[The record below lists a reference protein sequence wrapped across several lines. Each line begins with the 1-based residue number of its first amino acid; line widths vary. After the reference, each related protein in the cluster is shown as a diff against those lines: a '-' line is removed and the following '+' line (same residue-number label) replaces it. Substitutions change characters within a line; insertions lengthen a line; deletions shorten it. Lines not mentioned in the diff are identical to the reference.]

1 MQGDTN
7 LDRPKCPSSI
17 STEPTMI
24 LTHKVLQFSSVD
36 DTNPYTYGLYDN
48 QEVAQ
53 SVADDW
59 NVIYQNGQNGWFAK
73 VELL

>member
-1 MQGDTN
+1 
-7 LDRPKCPSSI
+7 
-17 STEPTMI
+17 MI

-73 VELL
+73 VELV